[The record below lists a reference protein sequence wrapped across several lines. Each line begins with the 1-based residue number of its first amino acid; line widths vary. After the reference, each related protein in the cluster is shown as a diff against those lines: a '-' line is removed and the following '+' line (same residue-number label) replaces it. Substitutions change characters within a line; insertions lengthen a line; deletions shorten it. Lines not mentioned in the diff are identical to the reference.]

1 MSSTLSISAANYPP
15 CSRVVSKNFR
25 RVQFHRNL
33 KKLLTVWKFK
43 FVNPFIDLINADALL
58 TDHAGRHQGDTEILL
73 YTFAVHL
80 PSSTLIKELF
90 TGVTIRVCQG
100 LVLPVIST

>member
-1 MSSTLSISAANYPP
+1 
-15 CSRVVSKNFR
+15 
-25 RVQFHRNL
+25 
-33 KKLLTVWKFK
+33 
-43 FVNPFIDLINADALL
+43 
-58 TDHAGRHQGDTEILL
+58 LL